1 MISNKNTIKFR
12 FYTILGISQELMP
25 YFLSH
30 LPQFPLMNKMSLI
43 IKLII
48 CIKMN
53 TDILPADAK
62 LEILEKL
69 DKDMDSF
76 SIASLCISNKSWYD
90 ACSLVNWKKYYERQF
105 GKNNSINDYR
115 MEYMKKSN
123 NIGNI
128 SNMYKVFLCINYNKE
143 YSTDI
148 VEDWLVE
155 YYKLLNIGI
164 ESYKDIY
171 IRENISL
178 SKDAI
183 NIIPSG
189 YKNTLWQLC
198 FELSSDNSLSVYDL
212 EGNVIIVNKNKDDL
226 KELGIV
232 DVSTDLNIFETIE
245 SNDPP
250 IQMFAFEKYGTIY
263 RTVDFNDGE
272 DITSEINVL

>member
-1 MISNKNTIKFR
+1 
-12 FYTILGISQELMP
+12 
-25 YFLSH
+25 
-30 LPQFPLMNKMSLI
+30 
-43 IKLII
+43 
-48 CIKMN
+48 MN